1 MKLLLI
7 DNSNSLTKF
16 TLVDEN
22 EVVGDGVA
30 EKTADITAESLDV
43 LTKRWEYDAVMLCSV
58 VPEKEKIISEFFKD
72 KPFHSLSYKSDHGV
86 DIQLDQPEQIG
97 ADRIANAI
105 AVKNLYKESAI
116 VIDFGTAVT
125 FDVIDYRGAYAGG
138 GIAPGLALM
147 SNYLSNHTALLPKID
162 LKEPDRVIGKSTETA
177 MLSGVIY
184 GYRGLVKEILKG
196 IVSEMKSDSPTIIAT
211 GGYGKLISTHIDE
224 IDSYCENITL
234 EGLKSVAVAFFK
246 KPV

>member
-1 MKLLLI
+1 
-7 DNSNSLTKF
+7 
-16 TLVDEN
+16 V
-22 EVVGDGVA
+22 
-30 EKTADITAESLDV
+30 
-43 LTKRWEYDAVMLCSV
+43 
-58 VPEKEKIISEFFKD
+58 
-72 KPFHSLSYKSDHGV
+72 
-86 DIQLDQPEQIG
+86 
-97 ADRIANAI
+97 
-105 AVKNLYKESAI
+105 
-116 VIDFGTAVT
+116 
-125 FDVIDYRGAYAGG
+125 
-138 GIAPGLALM
+138 IAPGLALM